1 MSFIATAGLITAG
14 VGALGKI
21 IGGSIG
27 SRKRKDEQRK
37 SKLAQQN
44 AMKKFGNQ
52 QFSNSFAGMARP
64 SASLQDP
71 TANFQDFTSGM
82 QNQFVGAQNFASQM
96 QNTAEDLTVDTTAAE
111 FMAQQQQQGLADTL
125 GGLKG
130 AAGGGGVA
138 ALAQSISG
146 QQSQNLQAARAS
158 IATQEQANRQLSAEQ
173 AGQIQQMTAQE
184 SSANQQRRMEGASSI
199 QELQA
204 RSRTGQQEFVA
215 GLAQQRGLQGAQMDL
230 RAAQMEGQGD
240 QFLQQMNFDK
250 QSTLLAANNQR
261 LASANNARQQATQN
275 IMGGFGDLIG
285 AGMQAGATKLG

>member
-1 MSFIATAGLITAG
+1 MSGLVAGAIMAG
-14 VGALGKI
+14 VGGLGKI

-37 SKLAQQN
+37 AKFAQQN

-52 QFSNSFAGMARP
+52 KFSNPYDRMGIP
-64 SASLQDP
+64 SQSLQDR
-71 TANFQDFTSGM
+71 TGNFQDFTSGM
-82 QNQFVGAQNFASQM
+82 QNQFVGAQNFSSQM

-130 AAGGGGVA
+130 AAGGGGIA

-184 SSANQQRRMEGASSI
+184 SAANQQRQMEGASSI

-215 GLAQQRGLQGAQMDL
+215 QLGQQRDATGAQLDL
-230 RAAQMEGQGD
+230 KARQLRGQGN
-240 QFLQQMNFDK
+240 QFMQQMNFDK
-250 QSTLLAANNQR
+250 QSTLLGANNQR
-261 LASANNARQQATQN
+261 LASANNARTQATQN
-275 IMGGFGDLIG
+275 IMGGFGDIAGGGMQLIG
-285 AGMQAGATKLG
+285 ADLG

>member
-1 MSFIATAGLITAG
+1 MAGIAAAAIIAGGA
-14 VGALGKI
+14 ALGKI
-21 IGGSIG
+21 IGSSIG
-27 SRKRKDEQRK
+27 NRQRK
-37 SKLAQQN
+37 NELRDAKIERNKQI
-44 AMKKFGNQ
+44 KKFEKI
-52 QFSNSFAGMARP
+52 QFSNPFAGMGRP

-215 GLAQQRGLQGAQMDL
+215 GLAQQRGLQGAQLDL
-230 RAAQMEGQGD
+230 RATQMEGQGE
-240 QFLQQMNFDK
+240 QFRQEMDFNRR
-250 QSTLLAANNQR
+250 STILGGANLR
-261 LASANNARQQATQN
+261 EGSANQSITASRTAM
-275 IMGGFGDLIG
+275 MGGVGDLIG
-285 AGMQAGATKLG
+285 AGAQYGASKIG

>member
-1 MSFIATAGLITAG
+1 MSSLLAAGIIAGGA
-14 VGALGKI
+14 ALGKI
-21 IGGSIG
+21 IGSSIG
-27 SRKRKDEQRK
+27 NRQRK
-37 SKLAQQN
+37 NELRDAKIERNKQI
-44 AMKKFGNQ
+44 KKFEKI
-52 QFSNSFAGMARP
+52 QFSNPFAGMGRP

-215 GLAQQRGLQGAQMDL
+215 GLAQQRGLQGAQLDL
-230 RAAQMEGQGD
+230 RAAQMEGQGE
-240 QFLQQMNFDK
+240 QFRQEMDFNRR
-250 QSTLLAANNQR
+250 STILGGANLR
-261 LASANNARQQATQN
+261 EGSANQSITASRTAM
-275 IMGGFGDLIG
+275 MGGVGDLIG
-285 AGMQAGATKLG
+285 AGAQYGASKIG

>member
-1 MSFIATAGLITAG
+1 MSSLAAAAIIAGGA
-14 VGALGKI
+14 ALGKI
-21 IGGSIG
+21 IGSSIG
-27 SRKRKDEQRK
+27 NRQRK
-37 SKLAQQN
+37 NELRDAKIERNKQI
-44 AMKKFGNQ
+44 KKFEKI
-52 QFSNSFAGMARP
+52 QFSNPFAGMGRP

-111 FMAQQQQQGLADTL
+111 FMAQQQQGLADTL

-215 GLAQQRGLQGAQMDL
+215 GLAQQRGLQGAQLDL

-240 QFLQQMNFDK
+240 QFMQQMNFDRR
-250 QSTLLAANNQR
+250 STILGGANLR
-261 LASANNARQQATQN
+261 EGSANQSITASRTAM
-275 IMGGFGDLIG
+275 MGGVGDLIG
-285 AGMQAGATKLG
+285 AGAQYGASKIG

>member
-1 MSFIATAGLITAG
+1 MSSLAAAAIIAGGA
-14 VGALGKI
+14 ALGKI
-21 IGGSIG
+21 IGSSIG
-27 SRKRKDEQRK
+27 NRQRK
-37 SKLAQQN
+37 NELRDAKIERNKQI
-44 AMKKFGNQ
+44 KKFEKI
-52 QFSNSFAGMARP
+52 QFSNPFAGMGRP

-215 GLAQQRGLQGAQMDL
+215 GLAQQRGLQGAQLDL

-240 QFLQQMNFDK
+240 QFRQEMDFNRR
-250 QSTLLAANNQR
+250 STILGGANLR
-261 LASANNARQQATQN
+261 EGSANQSITSSRTAM
-275 IMGGFGDLIG
+275 MGGVGDLIG
-285 AGMQAGATKLG
+285 AGAQYGASKIG